1 MKSNESRIYVLA
13 EAPVLRAIFTMAMPV
28 MFGMLIQILY
38 NMVDTFFIGK
48 LNDVNQLAASN
59 LGFPFFMI
67 TMAIGGIIGIGSSS
81 VISRYIGMKKLNE
94 AGDIVG
100 LSLYLLLA
108 MGVVVTALCLAFM
121 DPILMLLGAHGD
133 VVGPTRGYLTPLV
146 IGSSIIMANYAL
158 GIMIRSEG
166 APMNAMVGML
176 IGSVTN
182 IILNP
187 IMIFTFKLGIAGS
200 AWATVI
206 ANTAGL
212 CWYIWCYARKSML
225 KISPGRHVWKTAYL
239 KGILSIGI
247 PSGLNQGLMALS
259 GILTNNLAAAYGATI
274 LASLGIASK
283 VNSMIILLLIG
294 LAAGCQPLFGY
305 NYGAKNKARLISIL
319 KTAMIV
325 AVIMGLAMLALFTL
339 AGKHLIAIFS
349 PIPEVIE
356 QGRFILTAVSCS
368 APIIGIF
375 MITMNC
381 LQALGKAIP
390 SLILS
395 TGRQGLFYIP
405 ILFILSA
412 TFGFHGLVFTQ
423 AIVDVLMVITATIM
437 LRHVIKTDPL
447 LHAQ

>member
-1 MKSNESRIYVLA
+1 MKSHESRIYVLA
-13 EAPVLRAIFTMAMPV
+13 EAPVLRAIFTMALPV

-81 VISRYIGMKKLNE
+81 VISRYIGMKKTKE

-108 MGVVVTALCLAFM
+108 MGVVVTALCLSFM
-121 DPILMLLGAHGD
+121 DPILALLGARAD
-133 VVGPTRGYLTPLV
+133 VVGPTRGYLTPLIV
-146 IGSSIIMANYAL
+146 GSSIIMANYAL

-166 APMNAMVGML
+166 AAMSAMTGML

-187 IMIFTFKLGIAGS
+187 IMIFTFRLGIAGS

-206 ANTAGL
+206 ANAAGL
-212 CWYIWCYARKSML
+212 CWYLWCYARKSIL
-225 KISPGRHVWKTAYL
+225 KISPGSHVWKSAYL
-239 KGILSIGI
+239 REILAIGI
-247 PSGLNQGLMALS
+247 PSGLNQGLMAIS
-259 GILTNNLAAAYGATI
+259 GILTNNLAATYGATI

-294 LAAGCQPLFGY
+294 LSAGCQPLFGY
-305 NYGAKNKARLISIL
+305 NYGAKNKQRLISIL
-319 KTAMIV
+319 KTSMIV
-325 AVIMGLAMLALFTL
+325 TVLMGLAMLAIFTL
-339 AGKHLIAIFS
+339 AGKNLIAIFS
-349 PIPEVIE
+349 SIPEVID

-381 LQALGKAIP
+381 LQALGKAVP

-423 AIVDVLMVITATIM
+423 AIVDFLMVITAIVM

-447 LHAQ
+447 LHT